1 ITGKKRR
8 RRRRKAEVE
17 MGCDPELR
25 LSLCTGEDGHRNYRS
40 DSFKLG
46 RYCVRSHPVDSLLLI
61 PGFVASLNSF
71 PARPCRVDSPPRNQ
85 QQMTIFYDG
94 RVCVCNA
101 TEMQAKAIISMAK
114 REMDDDTM
122 TEKKQKQQQQQ
133 QPQQSVESSTSS
145 LPRPPSPRAV
155 PQMLNPGLS
164 MKRSLQRFLQKRK
177 ARINDV
183 SPYSQKQKLL
193 LFPIMLQRA

>member
-1 ITGKKRR
+1 
-8 RRRRKAEVE
+8 

-46 RYCVRSHPVDSLLLI
+46 
-61 PGFVASLNSF
+61 
-71 PARPCRVDSPPRNQ
+71 RVDSPPRNQ

-122 TEKKQKQQQQQ
+122 TEKKKQQQQQ

>member
-1 ITGKKRR
+1 M
-8 RRRRKAEVE
+8 AEVE

-40 DSFKLG
+40 DSSRL
-46 RYCVRSHPVDSLLLI
+46 S
-61 PGFVASLNSF
+61 
-71 PARPCRVDSPPRNQ
+71 RVDSPRRNQ

-94 RVCVCNA
+94 RVCVCTA

-114 REMDDDTM
+114 REMDDM
-122 TEKKQKQQQQQ
+122 VAEKKQQQQQ
-133 QPQQSVESSTSS
+133 QSAESSTSS

-183 SPYSQKQKLL
+183 SPYGQKQKLL